1 MSWDISIQH
10 LPESATCVDEI
21 PDDFRPSP
29 LGPRSQVI
37 SDILRVI
44 PDVDFSDPSWGM
56 LDRPTFSIEFNMGSE
71 DLCDSFMLHARGGG
85 DAMRLIDQ
93 LLSSLRL
100 RGLDCQ
106 SGDFFRLDE
115 AGDTFH
121 QWQDFRDRVVSDSS
135 SQT

>member
-37 SDILRVI
+37 SDIQRVI
-44 PDVDFSDPSWGM
+44 PDVDFTDPSWGM
-56 LDRPTFSIEFNMGSE
+56 LDRPTFTIEFNMGSE
-71 DLCDSFMLHARGGG
+71 DICDGYMLHVRGGG

-100 RGLDCQ
+100 RGFDCQ
-106 SGDFFRLDE
+106 SGDFFRLEE
-115 AGDTFH
+115 AGGTFQ
-121 QWQDFRDRVVSDSS
+121 QWQDFRDRVVSDTSS
-135 SQT
+135 ET

>member
-10 LPESATCVDEI
+10 LPESVTCVDEI
-21 PDDFRPSP
+21 PDDFRPPP
-29 LGPRSQVI
+29 LGPRLQII

-44 PDVDFSDPSWGM
+44 PDVDFTDPSWGM

-71 DLCDSFMLHARGGG
+71 DVCDGFMLHVRGGG

-93 LLSSLRL
+93 LLSALRL

-106 SGDFFRLDE
+106 SGGFFRLEE
-115 AGDTFH
+115 AGDTFQ
-121 QWQDFRDRVVSDSS
+121 QWQDFRDRMVSDSS
-135 SQT
+135 SQP

>member
-10 LPESATCVDEI
+10 LPESATCVGEI

-29 LGPRSQVI
+29 LGPRPQVI

-71 DLCDSFMLHARGGG
+71 DLCESFMLHVRGGE
-85 DAMRLIDQ
+85 DAMRLMDQ
-93 LLSSLRL
+93 LLSSLLL

-106 SGDFFRLDE
+106 SGDLFRLDE
-115 AGDTFH
+115 AGDTFQ
-121 QWQDFRDRVVSDSS
+121 QWQDFRDRVASDAS